1 MCQMCL
7 EKKERKKKHV
17 CGKSYCRSCDDHYD
31 KHLPH
36 HDCVIQPAK
45 PLVHVDGFAVW
56 DTETIF
62 CNAEGRHRVNA
73 VGLAYEDEK
82 RGHFSEV
89 YFYSDSM
96 NHPQDSQ
103 VKKHTFIYNY
113 CAEDQEPPLMP
124 REGEEEEEE
133 KEKEAHQK
141 DKKFRKSKKKLSR
154 KMKRAASC
162 VSSYQKEEL

>member
-1 MCQMCL
+1 VGY
-7 EKKERKKKHV
+7 RN
-17 CGKSYCRSCDDHYD
+17 Y
-31 KHLPH
+31 
-36 HDCVIQPAK
+36 
-45 PLVHVDGFAVW
+45 
-56 DTETIF
+56 F

-124 REGEEEEEE
+124 REGRRRR
-133 KEKEAHQK
+133 
-141 DKKFRKSKKKLSR
+141 RKR
-154 KMKRAASC
+154 KRG
-162 VSSYQKEEL
+162 SSEG